1 VLRAAGLDPQV
12 IVSGVDED
20 AFDAPTTA
28 ELTGMLAAAKA
39 AAVAASLTDGLVIG
53 CDSLLDLDGR
63 PYGKPA
69 SPQEA
74 VAGWHQM
81 AGKSGTLCTG
91 HCVIDAA
98 TGRRAAAVATTTV
111 RFGTPADEEIDA
123 YVATG
128 EPLSMAGAFTIEG
141 LGGHAA
147 MPHQCVDPVVLGA
160 QIVIALQTIVSRDV
174 DPLDSCVVSVTR
186 FEAGTASNIIPQ
198 SVRLNGTVRTLKAA
212 TRDAVEKRIH
222 EIAAGLAAAAGAT
235 ARVEYRRG
243 YPPTVNHAAQTDFA
257 AAVARKVAGDSHVE
271 ANSLPVM
278 GAEDFSFMLEARPGA
293 FIFIGNGDSAKVH
306 HPAYDFNDAAL
317 PYGMSYW
324 VELVETALAP

>member
-1 VLRAAGLDPQV
+1 VRVVLASASPARLAVLRAAGLDPQV

-74 VAGWHQM
+74 VASWHQM

-91 HCVIDAA
+91 HCVIDAV

-141 LGGHAA
+141 LGGWF
-147 MPHQCVDPVVLGA
+147 VDSIDGDHNN
-160 QIVIALQTIVSRDV
+160 VIGI
-174 DPLDSCVVSVTR
+174 
-186 FEAGTASNIIPQ
+186 
-198 SVRLNGTVRTLKAA
+198 
-212 TRDAVEKRIH
+212 
-222 EIAAGLAAAAGAT
+222 
-235 ARVEYRRG
+235 
-243 YPPTVNHAAQTDFA
+243 
-257 AAVARKVAGDSHVE
+257 
-271 ANSLPVM
+271 SLPLLRRLLLDLDVT
-278 GAEDFSFMLEARPGA
+278 
-293 FIFIGNGDSAKVH
+293 I
-306 HPAYDFNDAAL
+306 PALWGQY
-317 PYGMSYW
+317 SR
-324 VELVETALAP
+324 LA